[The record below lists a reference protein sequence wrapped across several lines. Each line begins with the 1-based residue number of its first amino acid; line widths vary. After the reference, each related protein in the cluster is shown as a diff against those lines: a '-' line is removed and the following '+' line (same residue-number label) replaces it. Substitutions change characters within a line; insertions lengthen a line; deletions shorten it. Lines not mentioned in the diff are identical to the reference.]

1 MNISKMENLRT
12 LMDILDNYNDT
23 IVENDYLKGCNA
35 IKNLHI
41 TLNNSPVERVCTLTL
56 NRKIG
61 VLLTKVNEINP
72 DFIPLMTPPYTSFH
86 LERLEWICRSLRIDP
101 DYVYTCAIEQLSS
114 SHGLF
119 FN

>member
-1 MNISKMENLRT
+1 MENLRT

-23 IVENDYLKGCNA
+23 IIENDYLKGCDA

-41 TLNNSPVERVCTLTL
+41 TLCSSHDMRVYTLTL

-61 VLLTKVNEINP
+61 VLLNKVNEVNP
-72 DFIPLMTPPYTSFH
+72 DFIPLLSPPYTLFH

-101 DYVYTCAIEQLSS
+101 EFVYTCAIEQLSS
-114 SHGLF
+114 SHSLF